1 MAQRLW
7 AGLARGTAVFHWL
20 VDRNG
25 GRCEWAGSR
34 LVRPQSEEQRA
45 RPRGP
50 GDLPRNRRQRAVMR
64 RLPREAVVEDQHLM
78 AAALPFPQQ
87 PGPGLQLWAGPP
99 CGPPGL
105 LQPQGDL
112 VELALQLRSQPA

>member
-34 LVRPQSEEQRA
+34 SIRPQPKKQRA

-64 RLPREAVVEDQHLM
+64 SLPREAVIEDQHLM
-78 AAALPFPQQ
+78 ASTLPFPQQ
-87 PGPGLQLWAGPP
+87 PGPGLQLRAGAYRD
-99 CGPPGL
+99 PPGL
-105 LQPQGDL
+105 LQLQNDL
-112 VELALQLRSQPA
+112 VELAL